1 VLKHIDYKQLIK
13 FGMSSIVIIPISIT
27 VLDSKQSEKMLPLS
41 LMDSKIDNLFYI
53 NTEKEKGASIIYL
66 SPVILTIDKKA
77 YH

>member
-27 VLDSKQSEKMLPLS
+27 VLNSKQSEKMLPLS
-41 LMDSKIDNLFYI
+41 LMDSKIDNFFYI

>member
-1 VLKHIDYKQLIK
+1 
-13 FGMSSIVIIPISIT
+13 MSSIVIIPISIT
-27 VLDSKQSEKMLPLS
+27 VLNSKQSEKMLPLS
-41 LMDSKIDNLFYI
+41 LMDSKIDNFFYI

>member
-1 VLKHIDYKQLIK
+1 MLKHIDYKQLIK

-27 VLDSKQSEKMLPLS
+27 VLNSKQSEKMLPLS
-41 LMDSKIDNLFYI
+41 LMDSKIDNFFYI